1 MYRMGRRTNGPFLAM
16 EKKLPT
22 NPMRLSEKD
31 FSARITAYLKKFD
44 AMPSKKQKAELIKFG
59 WFNADG
65 SVPVYPMD
73 HVPLG
78 PRE

>member
-1 MYRMGRRTNGPFLAM
+1 MKTKRPID
-16 EKKLPT
+16 
-22 NPMRLSEKD
+22 PMRLSEKD

-44 AMPSKKQKAELIKFG
+44 AMPNKKQTAELIKFG
-59 WFNADG
+59 WLNTDG
-65 SVPVYPMD
+65 TVPVYPMD

>member
-1 MYRMGRRTNGPFLAM
+1 MCRMARRTDGPLSAM
-16 EKKLPT
+16 KPKRPSD
-22 NPMRLSEKD
+22 PMRLSEKD

-44 AMPSKKQKAELIKFG
+44 ALPRKKQKAEMIKFG

-65 SVPVYPMD
+65 TVPVYPMN

>member
-1 MYRMGRRTNGPFLAM
+1 MT
-16 EKKLPT
+16 KKRPT
-22 NPMRLSEKD
+22 DPMRLSEED
-31 FSARITAYLKKFD
+31 FSARITAYLEKFD

-65 SVPVYPMD
+65 TVPVYPMD

>member
-1 MYRMGRRTNGPFLAM
+1 MLINSHLDLMRT
-16 EKKLPT
+16 KRPT
-22 NPMRLSEKD
+22 DPMHLSEKD
-31 FSARITAYLKKFD
+31 FSARITAYLKQFD
-44 AMPSKKQKAELIKFG
+44 ELPKKKQKAAMIKFG

-65 SVPVYPMD
+65 TVPVYPMD

>member
-1 MYRMGRRTNGPFLAM
+1 
-16 EKKLPT
+16 
-22 NPMRLSEKD
+22 MRLSEKE

-44 AMPSKKQKAELIKFG
+44 AMPSKKQKAELIEFG
-59 WFNADG
+59 WLNADG
-65 SVPVYPMD
+65 TVPVYPMD

>member
-1 MYRMGRRTNGPFLAM
+1 MT
-16 EKKLPT
+16 KKRPT
-22 NPMRLSEKD
+22 DPMRLSEED
-31 FSARITAYLKKFD
+31 FSARITAYLEKFD

-59 WFNADG
+59 WGNADG